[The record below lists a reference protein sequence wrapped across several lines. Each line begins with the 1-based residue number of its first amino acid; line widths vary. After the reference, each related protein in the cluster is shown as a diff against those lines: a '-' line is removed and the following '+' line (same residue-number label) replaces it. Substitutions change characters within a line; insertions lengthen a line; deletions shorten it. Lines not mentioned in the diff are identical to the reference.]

1 MTIVDKMV
9 GILTSYFAHPPE
21 TPDSR
26 LLKYAALLIME
37 CLNDSQS
44 FKYYTVEQLSEVYEL
59 SCYFLLSYY
68 PQLHVADE

>member
-1 MTIVDKMV
+1 
-9 GILTSYFAHPPE
+9 
-21 TPDSR
+21 
-26 LLKYAALLIME
+26 ME